1 MTVLLLPAA
10 NTSTPFALPNEIGMY
25 ARDRDGA
32 WQGIEPEIVHWKT
45 GGVLKSVFS
54 SGIIR
59 PDVNA
64 RVREKSAA
72 TDAAFP
78 DEFLVVVPD
87 GVSITD
93 FQMLQLHKHASSREF
108 RVITGGVF
116 HQSGGA
122 GRDEQGFSYIRIAP
136 RTYLVSFQRY
146 EGGGEYGFLP
156 PQTFSQTPVYIGTI
170 YCFRMKN

>member
-1 MTVLLLPAA
+1 
-10 NTSTPFALPNEIGMY
+10 
-25 ARDRDGA
+25 
-32 WQGIEPEIVHWKT
+32 
-45 GGVLKSVFS
+45 VFS
-54 SGIIR
+54 SGVIR

-64 RVREKSAA
+64 RIRQKSAA

-78 DEFLVVVPD
+78 DEFLVVLPD

-93 FQMLQLHKHASSREF
+93 FQMLQLHRHARSREF
-108 RVITGGVF
+108 RVVTGGVL
-116 HQSGGA
+116 HQSGDA
-122 GRDEQGFSYIRIAP
+122 NRDEQEFNHTRIAP

-156 PQTFSQTPVYIGTI
+156 PQTFSQTPVYIGQI